1 MKPGEETAS
10 KSISIDI
17 IVGDSTLTGTI
28 GDLNWS
34 YSAKTSKLTISGS
47 FPSGASLIAAVYA
60 ADGKMVGTKI
70 LTAEGETELP
80 TGAKIKLFLMDS
92 DGKPLSASATV
103 KGA

>member
-1 MKPGEETAS
+1 
-10 KSISIDI
+10 
-17 IVGDSTLTGTI
+17 
-28 GDLNWS
+28 
-34 YSAKTSKLTISGS
+34 
-47 FPSGASLIAAVYA
+47 
-60 ADGKMVGTKI
+60 MVGTKI